1 MGIRFFD
8 TLLCLSLV
16 CGLNFSSS
24 AAHSNSPNQT
34 PKQETTKHV
43 VDPKLQEP
51 TAKAPIKP
59 PVPAKVEAK
68 VVDPKLAEPMPA
80 VESKLPQQ
88 DSTQKPIPTDPLATE
103 KAMEIEPVLD
113 EAKSES
119 EPDKPA
125 RILSSELLPVATKA
139 WFSIPDI
146 DLLEEQFDKTQ
157 YGKLAANP
165 EVKPF
170 VDSLKKQAQEWLDE
184 KNVRLGVRM
193 EDIDEIHV
201 GEICI
206 AGVMQDLEGGQPARG
221 SHGLVLLVDVA
232 GNETKVAELFGRIN
246 AELVKQKGA
255 VQEELKI
262 SEIPVT
268 KITIKNPKRIRQSQY
283 SFQTTHAGWLLV
295 ADNEEIFRDI
305 IRRLAAPER
314 IRKDATLST
323 QANFSEV
330 MKQTELFGNQ
340 GQFRWFVD
348 PFGYLQLAQKIEAEE
363 QDVRKPVND
372 WPGILQAQGFDA
384 IRGMGGNVALSL
396 SVEDQDFEVLNRTYV
411 FAPKSELADN
421 QKRIFDLFDFSPAG
435 NTPPVPADWVPADA
449 SGYFSANWDFTKLLE
464 SVGHLYNAFIDDEPD
479 AFERMIKDLKNEP
492 DFQLDVRKLVGMLDD
507 QFSIVSTTERP
518 VSETSER
525 LVVGLRLK
533 AGADANFVFSSIKRA
548 VGRKNGKPIVLAG
561 FNVIEVD
568 TTVESEPFDMEPE
581 LQLPPGFE
589 VEAENSDKGGQ
600 AEAKKQGIALFEKRY
615 FVVHKG
621 FLLVANDKDYLKK
634 LLTSHQ
640 KVRLHETED
649 FLLIK
654 DALGKLTDE
663 KRISFRQFSRI
674 DRAIETNYEML
685 RRGEMVQSQTV
696 LAKILN
702 RVFETEKNENAAQPP
717 RVQKLDGSKLPED
730 FAKSVAPYLGPSGW
744 VLETETDGWRVTGCT
759 IKKKG
764 VSEVVRKLDEH
775 GPFDKSQR

>member
-16 CGLNFSSS
+16 CGLNFSSL
-24 AAHSNSPNQT
+24 AAQSNSPKQA
-34 PKQETTKHV
+34 PKQETTKPFT
-43 VDPKLQEP
+43 DPKLQEP
-51 TAKAPIKP
+51 KATAPAKPSVPKEVKAKAGDP
-59 PVPAKVEAK
+59 K
-68 VVDPKLAEPMPA
+68 VVEPMPV
-80 VESKLPQQ
+80 VETQKPQ
-88 DSTQKPIPTDPLATE
+88 SEAPQKPIPTDPSAAE
-103 KAMEIEPVLD
+103 QAKKIEPVVD
-113 EAKSES
+113 EATAES
-119 EPDKPA
+119 EPDKLA
-125 RILSSELLPVATKA
+125 RIVSSDLLPMATKA

-146 DLLEEQFDKTQ
+146 DRLEEQFDKTQ
-157 YGKLAANP
+157 YGKLAADP
-165 EVKPF
+165 AVKPF
-170 VDSLKKQAQEWLDE
+170 VDSLKKQAQDWLDE

-206 AGVMQDLEGGQPARG
+206 AGVLQDLEGGQPARG
-221 SHGLVLLVDVA
+221 SHGLVLLVDVT
-232 GNETKVAELFGRIN
+232 GNETKVAELFARIHG
-246 AELVKQKGA
+246 ELVKQKGA
-255 VQEELKI
+255 EQEELKI
-262 SEIPVT
+262 NDIPVT

-283 SFQTTHAGWLLV
+283 SFQTTHGGWLLV

-323 QANFSEV
+323 QTNFMEV
-330 MKQTELFGNQ
+330 MKQTELFGNE

-363 QDVRKPVND
+363 QDVRKPIND

-384 IRGMGGNVALSL
+384 IRGLGGNVALSL
-396 SVEDQDFEVLNRTYV
+396 VVNDQEFEVLNRTYL
-411 FAPKSELADN
+411 FAPQSKLGEN
-421 QKRIFDLFDFSPAG
+421 QKRIFDLFDFAPAG

-492 DFQLDVRKLVGMLDD
+492 DFQLDIRKLVGMLDD

-518 VSETSER
+518 VSETSEHM
-525 LVVGLRLK
+525 VVGLRLK

-548 VGRKNGKPIVLAG
+548 VGRKNGKQIVLAG

-568 TTVESEPFDMEPE
+568 TTIDSEPFDMEPE

-589 VEAENSDKGGQ
+589 DEETNEAGNQ
-600 AEAKKQGIALFEKRY
+600 PAARKQGITLFEKRY

-621 FLLVANDKDYLKK
+621 FLLVANDKNYLKK
-634 LLTSHQ
+634 LLTANQ
-640 KVRLHETED
+640 KIRLHETED

-654 DALGKLTDE
+654 EALGKLTDE
-663 KRISFRQFSRI
+663 KRVSFRQFSRI

-702 RVFETEKNENAAQPP
+702 RIFEPEKIEDAAQPA

-744 VLETETDGWRVTGCT
+744 VLETEADGWKVTGCT

-764 VSEVVRKLDEH
+764 VSEVVQKLDEH
-775 GPFDKSQR
+775 GSLEKSQR